1 MSSRPFASSVGTK
14 LLVGITGLFLFIY
27 LLVHIAGNLVVFAG
41 PDTFNLYAGAL
52 SGNPLIIVIEVV
64 LLLAFVVHAGKAVAM
79 TLANRR
85 ARPVAYAVKKP
96 AGGRSRKSFASTT
109 MILSGVW
116 LLVFVVLHV
125 YGFKFAPAPM
135 TADGHRDLYA
145 LEMGYFANPALVAFY
160 VLTMVVVGTHLF
172 HGISSA
178 VQSLGLDHPAWTPR
192 ILLFGKVAASLIAAL
207 FILIALWAY
216 VTGGVQA

>member
-52 SGNPLIIVIEVV
+52 SANPIIIVIEIV
-64 LLLAFVVHAGKAVAM
+64 LLTAFLTHAVRAVAM
-79 TLANRR
+79 TLRNRG
-85 ARPVAYAVKKP
+85 ARPVAYVVKKP
-96 AGGRSRKSFASTT
+96 AGGKSRKSFASTT
-109 MILSGVW
+109 MIVSGVW

-145 LEMGYFANPALVAFY
+145 LEMGYFSNPALVAFY
-160 VLTMVVVGTHLF
+160 VLTMGIVGMHLF

-178 VQSLGLDHPAWTPR
+178 FQSLGLDHPVWTPR
-192 ILLFGKVAASLIAAL
+192 ILMFGKVAASLIAAL
-207 FILIALWAY
+207 FILIALWAF

>member
-1 MSSRPFASSVGTK
+1 MASRPFTSSVGTK

-41 PDTFNLYAGAL
+41 PTTFNQYAGAL
-52 SGNPLIIVIEVV
+52 AANPLIIVIEVV
-64 LLLAFVVHAGKAVAM
+64 LLLGFLTHVVKAVSM
-79 TLANRR
+79 TLRNRK

-96 AGGRSRKSFASTT
+96 AGGKSRKSFASTT
-109 MILSGVW
+109 MILSGIW
-116 LLVFVVLHV
+116 LLVFLVLHV

-135 TADGHRDLYA
+135 TPDGHRDLYA
-145 LEMGYFANPALVAFY
+145 LEMGYFANPAVVAFY

-178 VQSLGLDHPAWTPR
+178 FQSLGLDHPTWTPR
-192 ILLFGKVAASLIAAL
+192 ILMLGKVAASLIAAL

>member
-1 MSSRPFASSVGTK
+1 MASRPLGSSVGTK

-41 PDTFNLYAGAL
+41 PDTFNHYAGTLAA
-52 SGNPLIIVIEVV
+52 NPLILVIEVV
-64 LLLAFVVHAGKAVAM
+64 LVAGFLVHVVKAVGM
-79 TLANRR
+79 TLRNRK
-85 ARPVAYAVKKP
+85 ARPVAYVVKKP

-109 MILSGVW
+109 MILSGIW
-116 LLVFVVLHV
+116 LLVFLVLHV
-125 YGFKFAPAPM
+125 YGFKFAPAPV
-135 TADGHRDLYA
+135 TAEGHRDLYA
-145 LEMGYFANPALVAFY
+145 LEMLYFSNPGVVGFY
-160 VLTMVVVGTHLF
+160 VLTMVVVGSHLF

-178 VQSLGLDHPAWTPR
+178 FQSLGLDHPTWTPR
-192 ILLFGKVAASLIAAL
+192 ILALGKVAAFLIAAL

>member
-1 MSSRPFASSVGTK
+1 MSSRPLASSVGTK
-14 LLVGITGLFLFIY
+14 LVVGITGLFLFIY

-41 PDTFNLYAGAL
+41 PDTFNQYAGAL
-52 SGNPLIIVIEVV
+52 AANPLIIVIEVV
-64 LLLAFVVHAGKAVAM
+64 LLLGFLAHVVKAVGM
-79 TLANRR
+79 TLRNRK

-96 AGGRSRKSFASTT
+96 AGGASRKSFASST
-109 MILSGVW
+109 MILSGIW

-145 LEMGYFANPALVAFY
+145 MEMGYFANPALVAFY

-178 VQSLGLDHPAWTPR
+178 FQSLGLDHPAWTPR

>member
-1 MSSRPFASSVGTK
+1 MSSRPLASSVGTK

-52 SGNPLIIVIEVV
+52 AANPLIIVIEVV
-64 LLLAFVVHAGKAVAM
+64 LLLAFLAHAVKAVAM
-79 TLANRR
+79 TLRNRQ

-96 AGGRSRKSFASTT
+96 AGGRSRKSLASTT
-109 MILSGVW
+109 MIVSGIW
-116 LLVFVVLHV
+116 LLLFIALHV

-145 LEMGYFANPALVAFY
+145 MEMGYFANPALVAFY

-178 VQSLGLDHPAWTPR
+178 FQSLGLDHPTWTPR
-192 ILLFGKVAASLIAAL
+192 ILLFGKLAASLIAAL
-207 FILIALWAY
+207 FILIAIWAY